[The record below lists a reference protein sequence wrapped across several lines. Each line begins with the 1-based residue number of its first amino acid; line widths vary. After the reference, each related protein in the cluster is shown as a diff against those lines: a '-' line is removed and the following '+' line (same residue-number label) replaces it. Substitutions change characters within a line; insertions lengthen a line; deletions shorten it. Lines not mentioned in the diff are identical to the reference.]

1 MSPSVHDLKPFVFG
15 GVASCVAE
23 ASTFPIDTAKT
34 RLQLQRG
41 AKRGAAGAGDALK
54 AAGAGGEVPYRGML
68 DVWRR
73 VAAEEGA
80 AALYRGLSPALLRQA
95 SYGTIKF
102 GLYHTAK
109 EGIPLPESPAKN
121 VVCAVASG
129 AVASAIANP
138 TDVLKVRL
146 QARNALDLTAKRR
159 NGAAASSPSTASMV
173 ACFADIYSREGP
185 RGLWRGVAPTAQRAA
200 VVAGVQL
207 PVYDACKVFF
217 LRRALLTDGAANHLV
232 SSFCAGLCACLASCP
247 VDVIRTRMMSQR
259 KLKDPP
265 GSKGSK
271 RRFFLSAASRLS
283 SFSPASSSST
293 SSLLQQA
300 AAAAAPP
307 GGTGAAAASP
317 EPHVYRNSLQ
327 CAFATVRAEG
337 LGALYKGFVPSFMR
351 MGPWNII
358 FFLVYE
364 ELKREFPPVGS
375 AGSRR

>member
-1 MSPSVHDLKPFVFG
+1 MPLLDDLKPFVFG
-15 GVASCVAE
+15 GMASCVAE

-34 RLQLQRG
+34 RLQLQG
-41 AKRGAAGAGDALK
+41 QKTEDGDRK
-54 AAGAGGEVPYRGML
+54 PQQRPYRGTL

-80 AALYRGLSPALLRQA
+80 TTLYRGLPPALLRQA

-109 EGIPLPESPAKN
+109 ELAPMPDSPAKN
-121 VVCAVASG
+121 VLCAVTSG

-146 QARNALDLTAKRR
+146 QARDS
-159 NGAAASSPSTASMV
+159 AATGMTPQGKNTGMM
-173 ACFADIYSREGP
+173 ACFADIHRREGV

-207 PVYDACKVFF
+207 PVYDASKLFF
-217 LRRALLTDGAANHLV
+217 LRRGMLADGAANHLV

-247 VDVIRTRMMSQR
+247 VDVVRTRMMGQR
-259 KLKDPP
+259 KLRDPP
-265 GSKGSK
+265 GATTAKK
-271 RRFFLSAASRLS
+271 KNFFLSAT
-283 SFSPASSSST
+283 T
-293 SSLLQQA
+293 SYSL
-300 AAAAAPP
+300 
-307 GGTGAAAASP
+307 GAAAASSSASSAAKE
-317 EPHVYRNSLQ
+317 EPSSSHAFRVYKNSLH
-327 CAFATVRAEG
+327 CFFTTVRTEG
-337 LGALYKGFVPSFMR
+337 FLALYKGFVPSFMR

-364 ELKREFPPVGS
+364 QLKREFPPSSGPPPP
-375 AGSRR
+375 RR